1 MDIRAHD
8 NGIGSVDYKV
18 VFSGRT
24 GSPAGRDHPQAGETQ
39 TLDLAGLSEES
50 VLQVILHLE
59 GGKDIFYYT
68 RIAPAGDKNLSQCLN
83 YIQNFHEAALNGG
96 EGAAISTAIE
106 PSDEGD
112 NTTFSHVTI
121 HSDYNHVTW
130 GELNPR
136 VEGGER
142 WSIKEMRGPYSCV
155 QLEYTVRCQG
165 EENED
170 DLYKVTEFF
179 RVATTKSGITPIS
192 WITTAGRSRSSI
204 PRGRY

>member
-1 MDIRAHD
+1 MDIQAHD

-18 VFSGRT
+18 YSLDGQEVLQEETIRK
-24 GSPAGRDHPQAGETQ
+24 PGETQ

-83 YIQNFHEAALNGG
+83 YIQNFHEAALNRG

-112 NTTFSHVTI
+112 NATFSHVTI

-142 WSIKEMRGPYSCV
+142 WSIKEMRGTYSCV

-170 DLYKVTEFF
+170 DCDL
-179 RVATTKSGITPIS
+179 
-192 WITTAGRSRSSI
+192 
-204 PRGRY
+204 